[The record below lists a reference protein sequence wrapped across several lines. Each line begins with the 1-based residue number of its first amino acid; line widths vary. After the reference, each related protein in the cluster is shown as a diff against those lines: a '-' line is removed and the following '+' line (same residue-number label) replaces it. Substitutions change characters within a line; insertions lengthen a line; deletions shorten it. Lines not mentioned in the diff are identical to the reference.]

1 MVAKESVT
9 HYWNYAELLNEQLG
23 KTASYV
29 EPDELNY
36 DTYSVTY
43 TNILLSAC
51 SEIEVVAKL
60 ICQIIDPNVDYLSSE
75 IPNKDGTKMVRNRV
89 EMVTLSST
97 LLKRFPHIYQ
107 TKAEII
113 NKHKMIYPLECWK
126 EKNCEPPWWKAYNMV
141 KHYRHQHFNDATLE
155 NTLNSVAA
163 LIILNSYL
171 YELVMKQHAPHM
183 SRIGMFDSCYSY
195 CGLVVQPDEKLP
207 DM

>member
-60 ICQIIDPNVDYLSSE
+60 ICQIIDPNVD
-75 IPNKDGTKMVRNRV
+75 
-89 EMVTLSST
+89 
-97 LLKRFPHIYQ
+97 
-107 TKAEII
+107 
-113 NKHKMIYPLECWK
+113 
-126 EKNCEPPWWKAYNMV
+126 
-141 KHYRHQHFNDATLE
+141 
-155 NTLNSVAA
+155 
-163 LIILNSYL
+163 
-171 YELVMKQHAPHM
+171 
-183 SRIGMFDSCYSY
+183 
-195 CGLVVQPDEKLP
+195 
-207 DM
+207 